1 MGTRGT
7 LNHAWAD
14 RRAKGG
20 SGLQLVGPDN
30 QIFQIKSPLP
40 QWKIEQTP
48 VESPAE
54 QAAMSADKQKC
65 SNFVNSLPIG
75 EMAKKITVLTGK
87 LADAIDNC
95 VVDKEVRFWT
105 RFRVLIKLACNQ

>member
-14 RRAKGG
+14 RRAEGG

-54 QAAMSADKQKC
+54 QAAMSADKQAC

-75 EMAKKITVLTGK
+75 EMAKKIAVLASK
-87 LADAIDNC
+87 LAEAIDNC
-95 VVDKEVRFWT
+95 VADKEVRFWT